1 MTHIFLCAQNAEDA
15 LEETMFTCYDSNNI
29 PIFKAMVN
37 KRNNTCNVLEIYD
50 GLDDLTARGG
60 NWGCNVS
67 LGLAGA
73 LWSTAFGMVT
83 AGAGFVVAVGWC
95 VLQTW
100 LCSSRVVS
108 RPPTEIQIDTI
119 EFKPME
125 RDDDSIARDTIGK
138 LLPLR

>member
-1 MTHIFLCAQNAEDA
+1 MRNL
-15 LEETMFTCYDSNNI
+15 
-29 PIFKAMVN
+29 N